1 MIIPEF
7 YEGRWNKNIYCRKKY
22 EDNKEKLDYLRT
34 EYEIW
39 ALWIDKFYNG
49 KYGIFNTID
58 GDAPRYALEY
68 DLDFCIW
75 EDTYKKNYLKRDH
88 FSNQE
93 VRSKNIIKRLTSLF
107 NNAEKY
113 ILRTTVPRSPDE
125 DINLDLEEIK
135 TKMKKDPK
143 YKEKWFKAAYE
154 ANDYIDKLL
163 YNMNLKT
170 VYPKI
175 NDVYTRNIYPKS
187 NSRQIPKRKQSKKV
201 SKRRKQSKKVSK
213 RRKQSIKRKRRY

>member
-1 MIIPEF
+1 MIIPKF
-7 YEGRWNKNIYCRKKY
+7 YENRWNKNIYCRKYY

-49 KYGIFNTID
+49 EYGIFNTID

-68 DLDFCIW
+68 ELDFCIW

-88 FSNQE
+88 FTNQE
-93 VRSKNIIKRLTSLF
+93 VRSKNIIKRLTKLF
-107 NNAEKY
+107 NDAGKY
-113 ILRTTVPRSPDE
+113 NLRTTVPRSPDE

-135 TKMKKDPK
+135 TKMKTDRTYKD
-143 YKEKWFKAAYE
+143 KWFKAAYE

-163 YNMNLKT
+163 YNMKPKT
-170 VYPKI
+170 VYP
-175 NDVYTRNIYPKS
+175 NVYTRNIYTK
-187 NSRQIPKRKQSKKV
+187 NNNRQISKRKQSKKVLKKRKQSKKV
-201 SKRRKQSKKVSK
+201 SRKK
-213 RRKQSIKRKRRY
+213 IKSRRRY